1 MVRRPTDGGV
11 QPTTRNSTRSPRS
24 PSGLE
29 IAPEAAL
36 LPPNGTTNSALTI
49 SSGGAVGRGVIV
61 GVAVAERVA
70 VRVGVFVAS
79 TALPVVGVGVG
90 VFAAVGVGVAVEP
103 GLGVD
108 VAVPLGFTVEAGEA
122 FAPLPPGVS
131 PA

>member
-49 SSGGAVGRGVIV
+49 SSGGAVGRGV
-61 GVAVAERVA
+61 GVAVTERVG
-70 VRVGVFVAS
+70 VPVGVFVAL

-122 FAPLPPGVS
+122 FVPLPPGVS